1 MKQLE
6 LLSAKTAAYLLLLSA
21 VSVLGAAHV
30 FEYGFGYEPCKL
42 CLYQRLPWW
51 LAIGL
56 GSLAIN
62 FRKRTHLMVVLTL
75 LGGVTLLVGAGIAG
89 YHTGVEYK
97 WWEGPSGCTG
107 TADTAGMTLEQLK
120 ATIMSS
126 DVVRCDEV
134 PWSLFGISMAGYNFL
149 ISLAMGLFILHGA
162 WFNKR
167 TSKVE
172 VL

>member
-1 MKQLE
+1 MKNFDLF
-6 LLSAKTAAYLLLLSA
+6 SAKTAAYLLLLSA
-21 VSVLGAAHV
+21 VVVLGAAHV

-62 FRKRTHLMVVLTL
+62 FRKRTHLMVMLTL
-75 LGGVTLLVGAGIAG
+75 LGGITLLAGAVIAG

-97 WWEGPSGCTG
+97 LWAGPSGCTG
-107 TADTAGMTLEQLK
+107 TVGSADMTLEELK
-120 ATIMSS
+120 AAIMSTAP
-126 DVVRCDEV
+126 VRCDEI
-134 PWSLFGISMAGYNFL
+134 PWSLFGISMAGYNFI
-149 ISLAMGLFILHGA
+149 ISLFMGLFIIHGA

-167 TSKVE
+167 KSI
-172 VL
+172 LG